1 MNHRKLCNC
10 FTEIDPDIEEW
21 NEYTGHDEW
30 SAVYTIQLGELI
42 ESGVFDWSRSMLDW
56 SSAAYDSEQYER
68 VCSYFEDRFRFRE
81 ISIEPFEEWA
91 NYLRSRLVY
100 ELMPKYR
107 IQYAEAAREWDIA
120 TGGKEWGNSTG
131 TKNDTTR
138 NVGISTDESSGNET
152 RNTDNYY
159 KGRDI
164 GSDYPETLLSG
175 NSDYITTGKDT
186 EDERIIDDTLVKS
199 GSVSKEDERTITGN
213 GTLKNVFEKFK
224 HLSTTD
230 YVEAAQLYSDLFG
243 TIDKRLLDEC
253 ESLFIGMY
261 TTNVNATW

>member
-1 MNHRKLCNC
+1 MRNKLCNC
-10 FTEIDPDIEEW
+10 FTEIDPNIEEL
-21 NEYTGHDEW
+21 NDYTGRDEW
-30 SAVYTIQLGELI
+30 NAVYTIQLGELV
-42 ESGVFDWSRSMLDW
+42 ESGVFDWSRPMLDW
-56 SSAAYDSEQYER
+56 SKAAFDAEQYSR
-68 VCSYFEDRFRFRE
+68 VCDYFEDRFRFRE

-100 ELMPKYR
+100 ELMPKYC
-107 IQYAEAAREWDIA
+107 IQYAEAKREWDIA
-120 TGGKEWGNSTG
+120 TGGKEWGNSTDIA
-131 TKNDTTR
+131 T
-138 NVGISTDESSGNET
+138 SSLSDKGKS
-152 RNTDNYY
+152 DNYY

-186 EDERIIDDTLVKS
+186 EDERII
-199 GSVSKEDERTITGN
+199 EDERTKTGN
-213 GTLKNVFEKFK
+213 DNRNSAYERYKDASTL
-224 HLSTTD
+224 D
-230 YVEAAQLYSDLFG
+230 YVEAVRLYSDLFG

>member
-1 MNHRKLCNC
+1 MSRRKLCNC
-10 FTEIDPDIEEW
+10 FTEIDPNIEEW
-21 NEYTGHDEW
+21 NDYTGHDEW

-42 ESGVFDWSRSMLDW
+42 ESGVFDWTRPMLDW
-56 SSAAYDSEQYER
+56 SKAAYDAEQYSR
-68 VCSYFEDRFRFRE
+68 VCDYFEDRFRFRE

-107 IQYAEAAREWDIA
+107 IQYAEAKREWDIA
-120 TGGKEWGNSTG
+120 TGGKEWGNST
-131 TKNDTTR
+131 DTAT
-138 NVGISTDESSGNET
+138 SSLTDKGKS
-152 RNTDNYY
+152 DNYY

-186 EDERIIDDTLVKS
+186 EDERII
-199 GSVSKEDERTITGN
+199 EDERTKTGN
-213 GTLKNVFEKFK
+213 DNRTSNYERYKDVSTL
-224 HLSTTD
+224 D
-230 YVEAAQLYSDLFG
+230 YVEAVQLYSDLFG

>member
-1 MNHRKLCNC
+1 MKNKMCEC
-10 FTEIDPDIEEW
+10 FTEIDPDIEDW
-21 NEYTGHDEW
+21 NDYTGHDEW

-56 SSAAYDSEQYER
+56 SNAAYNQEQYAR

-107 IQYAEAAREWDIA
+107 IQYAEAKREWNIA
-120 TGGKEWGNSTG
+120 TGGKE
-131 TKNDTTR
+131 TR
-138 NVGISTDESSGNET
+138 NV
-152 RNTDNYY
+152 DNYY
-159 KGRDI
+159 KGRVI
-164 GSDYPETLLSG
+164 GSDYPETLLSE
-175 NSDYITTGKDT
+175 NSDYITDGKDT
-186 EDERIIDDTLVKS
+186 EDERIIEES
-199 GSVSKEDERTITGN
+199 G
-213 GTLKNVFEKFK
+213 EKAVN
-224 HLSTTD
+224 TAN
-230 YVEAAQLYSDLFG
+230 YVEAVQLYSDLFG